1 MAFTRA
7 GTSDTNPKILT
18 KAYGT
23 LTPTSGVSP
32 LTGRTAISGRLPT
45 GRSNLKFGSTNVP
58 QPARTAGNPDIAP
71 ARNTNIRGGQG
82 PKENQLRNAIT
93 GLGKKFGRQI
103 GSFIG
108 RELDFSATRQGFE
121 ELESGA
127 SSPGGAF
134 TPEGQQ
140 VSFGSSQSFITPV
153 QSFSA
158 VPSFSGA
165 IQAGFN
171 EGGFIRKRT

>member
-7 GTSDTNPKILT
+7 GTSDTNPKVLT
-18 KAYGT
+18 KAYGS
-23 LTPTSGVSP
+23 LRATSGVTP

-71 ARNTNIRGGQG
+71 ARNTNITGGQG
-82 PKENQLRNAIT
+82 PKENQLRTAIT

-121 ELESGA
+121 ELESNIQPSIPGA
-127 SSPGGAF
+127 Q
-134 TPEGQQ
+134 GQQ
-140 VSFGSSQSFITPV
+140 FGFGPTQSFATP
-153 QSFSA
+153 A
-158 VPSFSGA
+158 PLPIATPAPVPFFTS
-165 IQAGFN
+165 